1 MEDEKKQNAKCIA
14 DLEAKLAAQA
24 EAHGFEMSKLK
35 EKFDE
40 VRKKKLKLKNQSA
53 RLSKLDVVEFRRIL
67 TNFGSRKNDAFLLR
81 QSVVRNMFA
90 GVGTF
95 SSEEEFVR
103 CDVERQ

>member
-1 MEDEKKQNAKCIA
+1 LEDEKKQNAKRIA

-35 EKFDE
+35 ENFDE
-40 VRKKKLKLKNQSA
+40 VRKKLKLKNQSA

-67 TNFGSRKNDAFLLR
+67 TNFGSRKNDAFLLQ